1 MPFALQCFFKKFNP
15 FRVVVYRGCV
25 FCMEIRLLQGHFLYT
40 VSRFYN
46 VFRVLFL
53 LLTFQPF
60 RFSGTNH

>member
-1 MPFALQCFFKKFNP
+1 MFFEKFNP
-15 FRVVVYRGCV
+15 FRVVDSSGCV
-25 FCMEIRLLQGHFLYT
+25 FCMEIRPLQGHFLIN
-40 VSRFYN
+40 VNRFYN